1 MDAECTV
8 KDFVMGL
15 FQGCRKQVE
24 CRDGVRPCFMIS
36 GKFSGMGGR
45 MPKTG
50 LIKKT
55 GFSDFPSSERKKCV
69 LMHFSVPF
77 LISPLN

>member
-24 CRDGVRPCFMIS
+24 CRDGVRPCFYDFRQILRH
-36 GKFSGMGGR
+36 GR
-45 MPKTG
+45 PDAKNRSH
-50 LIKKT
+50 KT

-69 LMHFSVPF
+69 LMHFSVSF

>member
-24 CRDGVRPCFMIS
+24 CRDGVRPCF
-36 GKFSGMGGR
+36 SGMGGQ

-69 LMHFSVPF
+69 LMHFSVSF

>member
-1 MDAECTV
+1 MMVYAPV
-8 KDFVMGL
+8 
-15 FQGCRKQVE
+15 
-24 CRDGVRPCFMIS
+24 FMIS